1 MVVETPRDLA
11 AYERTGQFDGVYHVL
26 HGVINPAL
34 GYRPGGY
41 QDIRAHEKASE

>member
-34 GYRPGGY
+34 GMELSGY
-41 QDIRAHEKASE
+41 KDIRTYEEAAE